1 MTDPTH
7 TDPTL
12 ELAAGVRNVV
22 VRLAY
27 SLRSVAA
34 RDGVT
39 PTRLTAMGLLERHG
53 PLRPGDLA
61 ARLNIT
67 AASMSR
73 LAEAL
78 EQGRWVER
86 GPDPDDRRACLLS
99 LSAHGRAALE
109 TLRRE
114 NAEELAARIRDMS
127 DADRDAIR
135 GALPM
140 LARLTEQLFDER
152 ASQDSSATANVS

>member
-1 MTDPTH
+1 M

-39 PTRLTAMGLLERHG
+39 PTRLTALGILERYG
-53 PLRPGDLA
+53 PLRPSDVA

-73 LAEAL
+73 LADAL

-86 GPDPDDRRACLLS
+86 DPDPDDRRACLLS
-99 LSAHGRAALE
+99 LSAHGKSALE

-127 DADRDAIR
+127 EADREAIR
-135 GALPM
+135 AALPV
-140 LARLTEQLFDER
+140 LARLAEQLFDEHAGE
-152 ASQDSSATANVS
+152 ASSVVAG

>member
-1 MTDPTH
+1 M

-22 VRLAY
+22 VRLAHA
-27 SLRSVAA
+27 LRSVAA
-34 RDGVT
+34 RDGLT
-39 PTRLTAMGLLERHG
+39 PTRLTALGTLERYG

-61 ARLNIT
+61 ARLHIT

-73 LAEAL
+73 LADAL

-86 GPDPDDRRACLLS
+86 NPDPDDRRACLLS
-99 LSAHGRAALE
+99 LSAHGKAALE

-114 NAEELAARIRDMS
+114 NAEDLAARIRDLS
-127 DADRDAIR
+127 DADREAIR
-135 GALPM
+135 GALPV
-140 LARLTEQLFDER
+140 LARLTEQLFDEG
-152 ASQDSSATANVS
+152 AGEAGSAVAD

>member
-1 MTDPTH
+1 MTDQ
-7 TDPTL
+7 TL

-39 PTRLTAMGLLERHG
+39 PTRLTALGILERYG
-53 PLRPGDLA
+53 PLRPSDVA

-73 LAEAL
+73 LADAL
-78 EQGRWVER
+78 EQGGWVER

-99 LSAHGRAALE
+99 LSAHGTAALE

-127 DADRDAIR
+127 DADREAIR
-135 GALPM
+135 AALPV
-140 LARLTEQLFDER
+140 LARLTEQLFDEH
-152 ASQDSSATANVS
+152 AGEAGSVVAG

>member
-1 MTDPTH
+1 MTDPAI
-7 TDPTL
+7 
-12 ELAAGVRNVV
+12 ELAVGVRNVV

-27 SLRSVAA
+27 SLRSVAT

-39 PTRLTAMGLLERHG
+39 PTRLTAMGILDRKG
-53 PLRPGDLA
+53 PMRPGDLA

-73 LAEAL
+73 LTEAL

-86 GPDPDDRRACLLS
+86 EPDPDDKRACLLS
-99 LSAHGRAALE
+99 LSSHGRSALD

-114 NAEELAARIRDMS
+114 NAEELAAYIRDMP
-127 DADRDAIR
+127 DADREAVSV
-135 GALPM
+135 ALPA
-140 LARLTEQLFDER
+140 LARLTEHLFDRHAREGE
-152 ASQDSSATANVS
+152 STVVG

>member
-1 MTDPTH
+1 M

-99 LSAHGRAALE
+99 LSAHGKAALE

-135 GALPM
+135 DALPV
-140 LARLTEQLFDER
+140 LARLTEQLFDEQ
-152 ASQDSSATANVS
+152 ASQPRFATH

>member
-1 MTDPTH
+1 M

-39 PTRLTAMGLLERHG
+39 PTRLTALGILERYG
-53 PLRPGDLA
+53 PLRPSDVA

-73 LAEAL
+73 LADAL

-86 GPDPDDRRACLLS
+86 DPDPDDRRACLLS
-99 LSAHGRAALE
+99 LSAHGKSALE

-127 DADRDAIR
+127 EADREAIR
-135 GALPM
+135 AALPV
-140 LARLTEQLFDER
+140 LARLTEQLFDEHAGE
-152 ASQDSSATANVS
+152 ASSVVAG

>member
-1 MTDPTH
+1 M

-39 PTRLTAMGLLERHG
+39 PTRLTALGILERYG
-53 PLRPGDLA
+53 PLRPSDVA

-73 LAEAL
+73 LADAL

-86 GPDPDDRRACLLS
+86 DPDPDDRRACLLS
-99 LSAHGRAALE
+99 LSAHGKSALE

-127 DADRDAIR
+127 EADREAIR
-135 GALPM
+135 AALPV
-140 LARLTEQLFDER
+140 LARLTEQLFDEH
-152 ASQDSSATANVS
+152 AGEASSAVAG